1 MKRALGV
8 MLGVS
13 LGLGLAVAASVV
25 LRRVKPELADA
36 VADEAREMV
45 GRVRSALAEG
55 REAARAT
62 EAELRGKVIDGGK

>member
-8 MLGVS
+8 MVGAS

-36 VADEAREMV
+36 VADQARELAA
-45 GRVRSALAEG
+45 RVRAALAEG
-55 REAARAT
+55 REAAAAT
-62 EAELRGKVIDGGK
+62 EAELRSKVIDGRT